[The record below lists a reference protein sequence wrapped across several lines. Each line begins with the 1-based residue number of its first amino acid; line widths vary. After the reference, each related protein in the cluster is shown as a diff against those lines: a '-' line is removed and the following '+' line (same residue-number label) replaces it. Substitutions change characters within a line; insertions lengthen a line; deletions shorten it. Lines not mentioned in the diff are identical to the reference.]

1 MIFNQIFT
9 LVKRYVSIKQRK
21 FYMFIN
27 VILLSIIIKHVSRF
41 FSNKID
47 EKLIVLGAYGGQAFI
62 GNTKYLF
69 KFLNEHSKYKIIWVT
84 KSKYLNDKLNREG
97 YSALYKYS
105 LKTIEVLRKAK
116 FIFLTHGFE
125 DVLPI
130 DFSPKTIVIL
140 TWHGTPIK
148 KINVD
153 DRRLLMIKK
162 WGFRFR
168 LKLQFH
174 QYIDYLLTPT
184 TGDLEHKN
192 LSSAF
197 KVPLNKILNL
207 GYPRHDILFNK
218 DREFVKSLK
227 RKFDISEDFNRII
240 LYCPTFRD
248 YKTSGFKI
256 SNRDLKNLDDMLKET
271 NSLFLLKGH
280 HFGKLADHQGYV
292 NIRNISKE
300 VDIHELYLISDVLIT
315 DYSSTMVD
323 FSLLDRPILL
333 FPYDLEEY
341 IEKRGMYYNLED
353 IAPGPLLFT
362 FDDLL
367 EALRD
372 IDEIEK
378 IYAEKRRIIRDR
390 FNKYVDGNSTKRLLD
405 FLNIKYF

>member
-1 MIFNQIFT
+1 MNLQLERFSFIKNSNYYKFT
-9 LVKRYVSIKQRK
+9 RDILVPFGFK
-21 FYMFIN
+21 
-27 VILLSIIIKHVSRF
+27 IISRLF
-41 FSNKID
+41 RGDID
-47 EKLIVLGAYGGQAFI
+47 EDLIIMGAYGGNTYL
-62 GNTKYLF
+62 GNTRTLF
-69 KFLNEHSKYKIIWVT
+69 EFLSKHSNYRVVWMA
-84 KSKYLNDKLNREG
+84 KSKTLVKELKKNG
-97 YSALYKYS
+97 YNAIYS
-105 LKTIEVLRKAK
+105 LNINAIRLLRKAK
-116 FIFLTHGFE
+116 FIFITQGIYDL
-125 DVLPI
+125 LPI
-130 DFSPKTIVIL
+130 EISPDTTVIQ

-148 KINVD
+148 KIVLDETVNYVYT
-153 DRRLLMIKK
+153 K
-162 WGFRFR
+162 WGNIFK
-168 LKLQFH
+168 LKLKYD
-174 QYIDYLLTPT
+174 QYIDFVLTPT

-218 DREFVKSLK
+218 DGEFVKTLK
-227 RKFDISEDFNRII
+227 KKFEIAEDFNRII

-248 YKTSGFKI
+248 FKTSGFKI
-256 SNRDLKNLDDMLKET
+256 SNRDLKDLDDTLKET

-280 HFGKLADHQGYV
+280 PFGNMFDHQDYV

-341 IEKRGMYYNLED
+341 VKKRGMYYDLND
-353 IAPGPLLFT
+353 IAPGPMLFT
-362 FDDLL
+362 ITELI

-390 FNKYVDGNSTKRLLD
+390 FNKYVDGNSTKRILD
-405 FLNIKYF
+405 FLKIKYT